1 METGETEQPVQIAD
15 MRRRSRSK
23 HAQQRLLRFRTM
35 PRGVKLLLCNPRPSF
50 RASNVEEKKGKF
62 VSTKS
67 PQASTPAM
75 VGEAA
80 FSAAAAGDPALKA
93 QNATRKAKF
102 RMPLDAPLTL
112 PPMVP

>member
-1 METGETEQPVQIAD
+1 METGETESPVQIAD

-23 HAQQRLLRFRTM
+23 HAQRPLPRFRTR
-35 PRGVKLLLCNPRPSF
+35 PRGVKLSLGNPRPSL
-50 RASNVEEKKGKF
+50 RASNVEEKNGKF

-67 PQASTPAM
+67 PQTSRPAM

-80 FSAAAAGDPALKA
+80 FSAAAAGDVALTA
-93 QNATRKAKF
+93 QNPTIKPKF